1 MKLKDIA
8 EAAGVSTATVSR
20 VLGDK
25 PNVRPELR
33 KQVMD
38 VVERLNYRPNRAAQR
53 LRSKQSSFIGLIVAD
68 IQSPFFASVTRAVE
82 DVAQANDYSVILCN
96 TDEDPVKEQMY
107 LEMMQSENAAG
118 VILAPTLSLSE
129 HFVSNKFG
137 SFPMVVIDRL
147 VSDYSVDMVLIDN
160 NQAAQDLTEHM
171 LSHGYKRIA
180 GLFGESSATGQ
191 QRRAGFEH
199 VMRKAGLPVNDKLII
214 SMPAKEEAA
223 HEVVS
228 RLLEMDEPPEAVIT
242 SNGLLGAGAF
252 RAIRDKELPVPESVA
267 FASFDETP
275 WSSMTRPA
283 ITVVKQPTYA
293 IGQTACEM
301 LLKRI
306 ADPERPTRKVV
317 LESKLVVRQS
327 CGGIL

>member
-20 VLGDK
+20 VLGNK

-96 TDEDPVKEQMY
+96 TDEDPAKEQMY

-129 HFVSNKFG
+129 HFAVKKFG

-160 NQAAQDLTEHM
+160 NQAAQDLTKHM
-171 LSHGYKRIA
+171 LSHGYKRIV

-199 VMRKAGLPVNDKLII
+199 VMKKAGLPVDEKMII

-283 ITVVKQPTYA
+283 ITVVKQPTYS

-306 ADPERPTRKVV
+306 VDPERPTRKVV